1 MAEQQRLG
9 ARRPALGLGAVH
21 DRRDVERAHARVHAR
36 VRAHVDPLDRDA
48 RALRERAVQLARLA
62 REREDGAVVVGV
74 GVDVEHARPAARE
87 RGADGLEDG
96 VVAAL

>member
-1 MAEQQRLG
+1 
-9 ARRPALGLGAVH
+9 
-21 DRRDVERAHARVHAR
+21 
-36 VRAHVDPLDRDA
+36 VRAQVDPLDRNP
-48 RALRERAVQLARLA
+48 RAMCDRAVQLARLA

-96 VVAAL
+96 MVAAL